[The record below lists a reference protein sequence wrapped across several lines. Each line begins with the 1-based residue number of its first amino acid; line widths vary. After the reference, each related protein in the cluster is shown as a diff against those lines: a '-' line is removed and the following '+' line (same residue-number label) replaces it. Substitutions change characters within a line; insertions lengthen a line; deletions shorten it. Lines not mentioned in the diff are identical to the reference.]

1 MALRKCFGRGM
12 GLDRISDHGQS
23 IIQVGTEQVA
33 DQGVCD
39 VSFSTRMLAPAT
51 GMLHGDG
58 TVVHA

>member
-1 MALRKCFGRGM
+1 M